1 MNIEEI
7 FNEKRNKAINMMSH
21 RDDMPQGVTRV
32 IIKIKNKIEQIS
44 KEKGIDFESIRKN
57 IETQFDTFIR
67 SDLRKIG
74 EERKDRQI
82 NKIIQDLNQLESAL
96 ENEKKYDYILEEKK
110 CSDEKEA
117 MNTTERIL
125 NMMEYTISNI
135 VSRQRVILNARNY
148 SKDIIDEISYEIR
161 DRMKRFMRSDC
172 ETELNNELNR
182 DNLEVRQ
189 FEKKLIEEIEK
200 ATTSQNPDNR
210 EQFKEELKA
219 GAPSME
225 EQVADARNRADRA
238 VNNETSEKEKEGLP
252 NEILQ

>member
-1 MNIEEI
+1 
-7 FNEKRNKAINMMSH
+7 
-21 RDDMPQGVTRV
+21 
-32 IIKIKNKIEQIS
+32 
-44 KEKGIDFESIRKN
+44 
-57 IETQFDTFIR
+57 
-67 SDLRKIG
+67 
-74 EERKDRQI
+74 
-82 NKIIQDLNQLESAL
+82 
-96 ENEKKYDYILEEKK
+96 
-110 CSDEKEA
+110 